1 MRSSYCQGELLVAA
15 TRDRSLGCLQNGTQS
30 RYANKR
36 TGSNLFYLLFLPILQ
51 VCYDGQHMNAQDKEQ
66 TIREA
71 ILDMV
76 AYFAVF
82 GMPVS
87 IERLNALLSV
97 KASHLAVQAMA
108 REMVE
113 AGDLVRVND
122 DFGLP
127 GVRYVDLHKA
137 QAHREYLLG
146 RARKLARV
154 LAKMP
159 FIKAVCVVNS
169 VAIGN
174 VHEDSDIDLLVVT
187 TPGRVF
193 VAKGLLWKTL
203 GWAKLLETEEKK
215 AGQFSLGMFL
225 TTRGVTFERDIMHEN
240 DPHLI
245 YWLMTAV
252 PVYGARRWYE
262 ILQASPYVRLH
273 APNYLWP
280 KGGRSIDRAGMK
292 WMDSLDDR
300 GYKIHLRH
308 TSKQAKNLRSE
319 AFVRVRPDVI
329 NLHALDESRA
339 ISEAWHK
346 LRGTWV
352 EPKKELKPLR
362 TTDRRSGKAA

>member
-1 MRSSYCQGELLVAA
+1 
-15 TRDRSLGCLQNGTQS
+15 
-30 RYANKR
+30 
-36 TGSNLFYLLFLPILQ
+36 
-51 VCYDGQHMNAQDKEQ
+51 MNAQDKEQ

-82 GMPVS
+82 GLPVS
-87 IERLNALLSV
+87 TDRLNALLCV
-97 KASHLAVQAMA
+97 KASHLAVQAMT
-108 REMVE
+108 REMAE
-113 AGDLVRVND
+113 AGDLARVND

-127 GVRYVDLHKA
+127 GVRYADLHKT
-137 QAHREYLLG
+137 QAHREYLIR

-154 LAKMP
+154 LAKLP

-174 VHEDSDIDLLVVT
+174 VHEDSDIDLLIVT

-225 TTRGVTFERDIMHEN
+225 TTRGVMFERDIMHEN

-252 PVYGARRWYE
+252 PVYGERRWYE

-280 KGGRSIDRAGMK
+280 KGGRTIDRAGMK

-308 TSKQAKNLRSE
+308 TSKQVKNLQPE
-319 AFVRVRPDVI
+319 AFVRVRPDII
-329 NLHALDESRA
+329 NLHALDESGA
-339 ISEAWHK
+339 IAEAWQK

-362 TTDRRSGKAA
+362 ATDKKVKKSRKV